1 MCQHP
6 DFLNMCP
13 IYIQNKGKKKT
24 NIVQT
29 FLSGL
34 FEFLNTFATEDSV
47 FYLSLSTE
55 IMHREKCHGRSITQY
70 AKKKRAKI
78 C

>member
-13 IYIQNKGKKKT
+13 IYIQNKGKTT

-29 FLSGL
+29 FLSDF
-34 FEFLNTFATEDSV
+34 FEFLNAFATEDFV
-47 FYLSLSTE
+47 FLPLSQHRDNT
-55 IMHREKCHGRSITQY
+55 HREMSQ
-70 AKKKRAKI
+70 
-78 C
+78 

>member
-13 IYIQNKGKKKT
+13 IYIQNKGKKT

-34 FEFLNTFATEDSV
+34 FEFLNTFATENSV
-47 FYLSLSTE
+47 FLPLSQHRDNTHTE
-55 IMHREKCHGRSITQY
+55 MSQ
-70 AKKKRAKI
+70 
-78 C
+78 

>member
-13 IYIQNKGKKKT
+13 IYIQNKGKKT

-34 FEFLNTFATEDSV
+34 FEFLSTFATENSV
-47 FYLSLSTE
+47 FLPLSQ
-55 IMHREKCHGRSITQY
+55 HRDNTHTKMSQ
-70 AKKKRAKI
+70 
-78 C
+78 

>member
-13 IYIQNKGKKKT
+13 IYIQNKGEKK

-29 FLSGL
+29 SLSGL

-47 FYLSLSTE
+47 FLPLSQN
-55 IMHREKCHGRSITQY
+55 RD
-70 AKKKRAKI
+70 
-78 C
+78 